1 MDSWS
6 FSLALD
12 ASWFFDFFLPC
23 GLSFDSFVLLILLA
37 SKQETNKHVSS
48 FNLLKKDGTVL
59 SGYSDTL
66 WNLNLSRYQISVA
79 GIIKWFWVTIEGYLC
94 YLLTKFEGLVLTS
107 LGSGAIETCWKCVT
121 ATADY
126 CMR

>member
-66 WNLNLSRYQISVA
+66 WNLNLSRTVT
-79 GIIKWFWVTIEGYLC
+79 GITKWFWVTIGRYVS
-94 YLLTKFEGLVLTS
+94 YLLPKFEDSVLSS
-107 LGSGAIETCWKCVT
+107 LGSGAI
-121 ATADY
+121 
-126 CMR
+126 